1 MSQQLFVPPALR
13 HHEKK
18 QKHMSRFEW
27 KMIFSKTPMGWI
39 KRINKRE
46 TKPST
51 RQTGKG
57 INARREKLSQKR
69 ESG

>member
-1 MSQQLFVPPALR
+1 
-13 HHEKK
+13 
-18 QKHMSRFEW
+18 
-27 KMIFSKTPMGWI
+27 MIFTKTPMGWI

-57 INARREKLSQKR
+57 INARREKLSPKR